1 VGFEASFKVPDQPTF
16 TILGLTAYRVA
27 VHILDEASAHKRT
40 LLHRLPEFDVILKVL
55 SVEIPAGVDGGPIL
69 RRAESSDPVEDL
81 QSESDR
87 IREFVAVSTGRA
99 RGMRR
104 EPIACRFERGV
115 VVGVKEAEVDVRGRG
130 GNRLAK
136 E

>member
-27 VHILDEASAHKRT
+27 VHILDEASAHEWT
-40 LLHRLPEFDVILKVL
+40 LLHGLSEFDVILEAL
-55 SVEIPAGVDGGPIL
+55 SIEIPAGVDGCPIL
-69 RRAESSDPVEDL
+69 RRSESPDPVEDL

-87 IREFVAVSTGRA
+87 IGEFVAVSTGRA

-104 EPIACRFERGV
+104 EPISRRFERGV

-130 GNRLAK
+130 GNGLAK